1 MEVVVEVVVV
11 EEVVVMVGEIFGLRC
26 HLKAKTLEK
35 APKPSPFLNYFSF
48 FFLILRIMT
57 KKINGWVG

>member
-1 MEVVVEVVVV
+1 MEVEVVVVV

-35 APKPSPFLNYFSF
+35 VPKTITFLKLFLF
-48 FFLILRIMT
+48 FFFF
-57 KKINGWVG
+57 